1 MDERKK
7 TKTQLIGELAVLRQ
21 QIEQMVCS
29 GFLESLLY
37 VQKDRDRRKDGSTCF
52 VDVAGNVINDLDD
65 SPARTIAVIQDI
77 TESKRTKEAL
87 SLSEEKFAKA
97 FAGNPAA
104 IVMTRLEDGL
114 FLEVND
120 TWVTLTGYSR
130 EEVIGQSARELHIW
144 PTVEAAVHFIRE
156 LQEKGFLRGWEQE
169 FTKKSGEV
177 YVVQLSAQV
186 LNVRGE
192 KVVLSTLVDITER
205 KQAEEALRNLNDEL
219 EQRVIQRTRFY
230 TLIAGINEAIVRY
243 RDRQELLDEVCR
255 IMVETGGFRLAWIG
269 ILDTTSREVMHEESC
284 GETSYLN
291 GIKIIAADTPEG
303 RGPTGRAIAE
313 GRHVINADFEADPN
327 MLPWRDRARA
337 HGIRSSSAFPLRSEG
352 RVIGALTIYSEKPS
366 YFTDEE
372 ISLLLSIT
380 DNISFA
386 LDAISGENKRLKAEE
401 ALKRLN
407 EELEQRVAKRT
418 VDLEEANKELEAF
431 SYSVSHD
438 LRAPLRHVSGFTE
451 LLLKKLKDHPDEKA
465 RNYANLISD
474 SSSKMGVLIDNLL
487 DFSRLGRSEI
497 RKTKVS
503 LNALVK
509 GVVQEIRE
517 ELKERK
523 IRWEIDELPDVLG
536 DESLLRLVMV
546 NLVLNSVKF
555 TSTLPQAEIMIG
567 CKDEGDKFTFSIRD
581 NGVGFDMKYADRL
594 FGVFQR
600 LHTQKE
606 FEGTGIGLAN
616 VQRIIARHCG
626 RVWAEGAVGQGAT
639 FYFTLPKIK

>member
-1 MDERKK
+1 M
-7 TKTQLIGELAVLRQ
+7 
-21 QIEQMVCS
+21 
-29 GFLESLLY
+29 F
-37 VQKDRDRRKDGSTCF
+37 
-52 VDVAGNVINDLDD
+52 
-65 SPARTIAVIQDI
+65 
-77 TESKRTKEAL
+77 
-87 SLSEEKFAKA
+87 
-97 FAGNPAA
+97 
-104 IVMTRLEDGL
+104 
-114 FLEVND
+114 
-120 TWVTLTGYSR
+120 
-130 EEVIGQSARELHIW
+130 
-144 PTVEAAVHFIRE
+144 
-156 LQEKGFLRGWEQE
+156 
-169 FTKKSGEV
+169 
-177 YVVQLSAQV
+177 
-186 LNVRGE
+186 
-192 KVVLSTLVDITER
+192 
-205 KQAEEALRNLNDEL
+205 
-219 EQRVIQRTRFY
+219 
-230 TLIAGINEAIVRY
+230 
-243 RDRQELLDEVCR
+243 
-255 IMVETGGFRLAWIG
+255 
-269 ILDTTSREVMHEESC
+269 
-284 GETSYLN
+284 
-291 GIKIIAADTPEG
+291 
-303 RGPTGRAIAE
+303 
-313 GRHVINADFEADPN
+313 
-327 MLPWRDRARA
+327 
-337 HGIRSSSAFPLRSEG
+337 
-352 RVIGALTIYSEKPS
+352 IGALTIYSEKPS

-438 LRAPLRHVSGFTE
+438 LRAPLRHVSGFAE

-487 DFSRLGRSEI
+487 EFSRLGRSEI

-567 CKDEGDKFTFSIRD
+567 CKDEGDKFTFSIMD

-626 RVWAEGAVGQGAT
+626 RV
-639 FYFTLPKIK
+639 

>member
-1 MDERKK
+1 M
-7 TKTQLIGELAVLRQ
+7 
-21 QIEQMVCS
+21 
-29 GFLESLLY
+29 F
-37 VQKDRDRRKDGSTCF
+37 
-52 VDVAGNVINDLDD
+52 
-65 SPARTIAVIQDI
+65 
-77 TESKRTKEAL
+77 
-87 SLSEEKFAKA
+87 
-97 FAGNPAA
+97 
-104 IVMTRLEDGL
+104 
-114 FLEVND
+114 
-120 TWVTLTGYSR
+120 
-130 EEVIGQSARELHIW
+130 
-144 PTVEAAVHFIRE
+144 
-156 LQEKGFLRGWEQE
+156 
-169 FTKKSGEV
+169 
-177 YVVQLSAQV
+177 
-186 LNVRGE
+186 
-192 KVVLSTLVDITER
+192 
-205 KQAEEALRNLNDEL
+205 
-219 EQRVIQRTRFY
+219 
-230 TLIAGINEAIVRY
+230 
-243 RDRQELLDEVCR
+243 
-255 IMVETGGFRLAWIG
+255 
-269 ILDTTSREVMHEESC
+269 
-284 GETSYLN
+284 
-291 GIKIIAADTPEG
+291 
-303 RGPTGRAIAE
+303 
-313 GRHVINADFEADPN
+313 
-327 MLPWRDRARA
+327 
-337 HGIRSSSAFPLRSEG
+337 
-352 RVIGALTIYSEKPS
+352 IGALTIYSEKPS

-438 LRAPLRHVSGFTE
+438 LRAPLRHVSGFAE
-451 LLLKKLKDHPDEKA
+451 LLLKKLTDHPDEKA

-497 RKTKVS
+497 RKSKVN
-503 LNALVK
+503 LDALAK

-567 CKDEGDKFTFSIRD
+567 CKDEGDKFTFSIMD

-600 LHTQKE
+600 LHTQIE

-626 RVWAEGAVGQGAT
+626 RV
-639 FYFTLPKIK
+639 

>member
-1 MDERKK
+1 
-7 TKTQLIGELAVLRQ
+7 V
-21 QIEQMVCS
+21 
-29 GFLESLLY
+29 F
-37 VQKDRDRRKDGSTCF
+37 
-52 VDVAGNVINDLDD
+52 
-65 SPARTIAVIQDI
+65 
-77 TESKRTKEAL
+77 
-87 SLSEEKFAKA
+87 
-97 FAGNPAA
+97 
-104 IVMTRLEDGL
+104 
-114 FLEVND
+114 
-120 TWVTLTGYSR
+120 
-130 EEVIGQSARELHIW
+130 
-144 PTVEAAVHFIRE
+144 
-156 LQEKGFLRGWEQE
+156 
-169 FTKKSGEV
+169 
-177 YVVQLSAQV
+177 
-186 LNVRGE
+186 
-192 KVVLSTLVDITER
+192 
-205 KQAEEALRNLNDEL
+205 
-219 EQRVIQRTRFY
+219 
-230 TLIAGINEAIVRY
+230 
-243 RDRQELLDEVCR
+243 
-255 IMVETGGFRLAWIG
+255 
-269 ILDTTSREVMHEESC
+269 
-284 GETSYLN
+284 
-291 GIKIIAADTPEG
+291 
-303 RGPTGRAIAE
+303 
-313 GRHVINADFEADPN
+313 
-327 MLPWRDRARA
+327 
-337 HGIRSSSAFPLRSEG
+337 
-352 RVIGALTIYSEKPS
+352 IGALTIYSEKPS

-438 LRAPLRHVSGFTE
+438 LRAPLRHVSGFAE
-451 LLLKKLKDHPDEKA
+451 LLLKKLTDHPDEKA

-546 NLVLNSVKF
+546 NLALNSVKF